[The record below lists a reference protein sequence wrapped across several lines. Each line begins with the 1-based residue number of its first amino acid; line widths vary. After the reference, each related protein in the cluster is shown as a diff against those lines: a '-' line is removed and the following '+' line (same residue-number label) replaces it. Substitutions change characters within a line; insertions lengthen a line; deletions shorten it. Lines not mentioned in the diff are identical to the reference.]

1 MRNAFGRGL
10 DENRVCLAMLP
21 SRTGLDERDS
31 LRLNGAGVLGGLQRE
46 NGHEELSTQTT
57 TRAPRGSVAH
67 GFLQTA
73 TTETWRGF
81 SDNTGKA
88 AWTVTRNLWR

>member
-10 DENRVCLAMLP
+10 DENRVCLAILP
-21 SRTGLDERDS
+21 SMTGVDERDS
-31 LRLNGAGVLGGLQRE
+31 RRLNGAVVLGGLQRE
-46 NGHEELSTQTT
+46 NGHEELSVQTT

-81 SDNTGKA
+81 AVRRG
-88 AWTVTRNLWR
+88 R